1 MRFPKN
7 DPRLDAQLD
16 ENAPLYTLMRNCITH
31 ECAKPNTTNRQK
43 DIESEIHQRISQ
55 FLS

>member
-16 ENAPLYTLMRNCITH
+16 ENAPLYTLMRNCIVH
-31 ECAKPNTTNRQK
+31 ECAKSNTTNRQK